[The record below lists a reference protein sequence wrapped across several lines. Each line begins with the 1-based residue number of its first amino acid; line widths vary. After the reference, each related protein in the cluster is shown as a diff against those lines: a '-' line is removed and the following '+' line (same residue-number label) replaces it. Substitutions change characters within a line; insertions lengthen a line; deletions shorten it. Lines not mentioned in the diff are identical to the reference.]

1 MDPDTATLAAAIG
14 SRVRSERKA
23 RRWTLDRLA
32 EAAGVSRR
40 MLVNVEQGAANP
52 SIGILLRLSDA
63 LGLGL
68 PALVEPPMPTADVTV
83 TRAGE
88 GATLWN
94 GDHGGSGVLVGGT
107 EPPEVVEL
115 WDWRL
120 GPGDQHSSEPHAQG
134 TMELLH
140 VQEGTVTVV
149 VANETIT
156 LDAGDAVTF
165 SGDVAHSYANRGARE
180 GRFSLAVFEPRVG
193 SSPRR
198 KDPDD

>member
-1 MDPDTATLAAAIG
+1 MDGDTATLAAAIG
-14 SRVRSERKA
+14 ARVRSERKA

-32 EAAGVSRR
+32 ETAGVSRR
-40 MLVNVEQGAANP
+40 MVVNVERGAANP

-68 PALVEPPMPTADVTV
+68 PALVEPPVPTAALKI

-94 GDHGGSGVLVGGT
+94 GDHGGSGILLGGT

-120 GPGDQHSSEPHAQG
+120 EPGDQHSSEPHAPG

-140 VQEGTVTVV
+140 VHEGTVTVV
-149 VANETIT
+149 VADETIT
-156 LDAGDAVTF
+156 LDPGDAVTF
-165 SGDVAHSYANRGARE
+165 AGDAPHSYANHGAGA

-193 SSPRR
+193 SSPG
-198 KDPDD
+198 PQGSG